1 MVRMRVKARE
11 KEKDRKKER
20 VMIAVTKQSK
30 AGQEEG
36 KAQGKYVPARE
47 SNSSMSWC
55 LFAAAAWRAVAP
67 V

>member
-1 MVRMRVKARE
+1 MRVKARE

-47 SNSSMSWC
+47 SNSSIS
-55 LFAAAAWRAVAP
+55 
-67 V
+67 